1 MFNPRK
7 INIKI
12 DTITNICKELVLFGT
27 STDFLKIDVEG
38 FEKDGLLWIDFI
50 NYRPKVICFESLN
63 NTENNNLPEYNYSE
77 NILIDNDYE
86 FAYEYLINRFYYD
99 KKIEGMK
106 DKFIGVK
113 HYINIYKK
121 IWIFLI
127 IYLDWKYEIEP
138 KINHQLN

>member
-12 DTITNICKELVLFGT
+12 DAITNICKELVLFGT

-63 NTENNNLPEYNYSE
+63 NTENNNLPEYNYRE

-99 KKIEGMK
+99 KK
-106 DKFIGVK
+106 
-113 HYINIYKK
+113 
-121 IWIFLI
+121 
-127 IYLDWKYEIEP
+127 
-138 KINHQLN
+138 